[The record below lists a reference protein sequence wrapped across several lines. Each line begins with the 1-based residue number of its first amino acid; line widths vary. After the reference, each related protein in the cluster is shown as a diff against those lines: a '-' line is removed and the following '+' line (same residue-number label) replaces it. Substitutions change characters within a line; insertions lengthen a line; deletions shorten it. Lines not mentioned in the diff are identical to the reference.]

1 MKQEMTGWQW
11 HQLDH
16 MQIDCPSLQT
26 DNHTSTSSLK
36 FYRPDALHDAQPT
49 VSNHWKTMIRTE
61 VDITCVPGLSYIR
74 PWCIYHQQIEVTAY
88 LKKKVR
94 KRKNFDK
101 RPVKCIC
108 NVSKFTSFHSVLHNV
123 TFLLW
128 FDRHITRTEAAELP
142 KSFTECVVFFQLIS
156 KLLILFKECFHWLCI
171 AATSH
176 RLLCCGHGSTR

>member
-1 MKQEMTGWQW
+1 MGWQW

-26 DNHTSTSSLK
+26 YNHTSTSSLN
-36 FYRPDALHDAQPT
+36 FHRPDSLHDVQPT
-49 VSNHWKTMIRTE
+49 VSNHWKTMITTE
-61 VDITCVPGLSYIR
+61 VDITCAVGLSCIR
-74 PWCIYHQQIEVTAY
+74 PWCIYHHQIEVTVY
-88 LKKKVR
+88 LKKKVM
-94 KRKNFDK
+94 KKKNFDK

-108 NVSKFTSFHSVLHNV
+108 NVSKFTSFHSVLHTV
-123 TFLLW
+123 TLLLW
-128 FDRHITRTEAAELP
+128 FGRQCQQITHTEAAELP

-156 KLLILFKECFHWLCI
+156 KLFVLFKECLHRLCI